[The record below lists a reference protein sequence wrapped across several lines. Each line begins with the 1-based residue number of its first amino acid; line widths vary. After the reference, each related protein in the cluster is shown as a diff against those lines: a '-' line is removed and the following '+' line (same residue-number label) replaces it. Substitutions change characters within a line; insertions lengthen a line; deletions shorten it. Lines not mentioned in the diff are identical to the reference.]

1 MGFCCQTSDPMISV
15 SLFKYVTIN
24 SFCKVK
30 LISKLRLA
38 KLHGQKPSSF
48 NHSYQLLI
56 NYIHI
61 YKDALNSWNLPKK
74 ELQSCTYY
82 IDFNLWFTSLRNRVQ
97 HHPLS
102 PPPTQTDRQKSY
114 TLTTWTVFGR
124 PPSKTGSE
132 GHTED
137 SNERTDWSGSPAVR
151 LQSAPRSGTT
161 VSRNGRVNNKH
172 KMSGSNLGKQGV
184 LT

>member
-1 MGFCCQTSDPMISV
+1 MRILEEHSKNNHVEERTVVGFCCQTSDPMISV

-61 YKDALNSWNLPKK
+61 YKDALNSWNLPKI

-97 HHPLS
+97 HHPPS
-102 PPPTQTDRQKSY
+102 PPPTQTDRQKELY
-114 TLTTWTVFGR
+114 T
-124 PPSKTGSE
+124 
-132 GHTED
+132 HHMD
-137 SNERTDWSGSPAVR
+137 SLWSTSF
-151 LQSAPRSGTT
+151 
-161 VSRNGRVNNKH
+161 RNW
-172 KMSGSNLGKQGV
+172 Q
-184 LT
+184 